1 ADQLRISK
9 VHLNNQP
16 TTADFNPAAASSA
29 RYGIDWL
36 RTPAGA
42 DGAVIEQCQADY
54 SGSGTSAVRC
64 RFIGLRGFTSA
75 RIESCINGDLY
86 LY

>member
-1 ADQLRISK
+1 
-9 VHLNNQP
+9 
-16 TTADFNPAAASSA
+16 
-29 RYGIDWL
+29 
-36 RTPAGA
+36 AGA

-86 LY
+86 LYESTAKVMNCYYEHGVVSVQASEVTIENCQFWMR